1 MHRNG
6 VGSGFVTRS
15 TSMKMRVKKFLHI
28 AQLVTQYVVDLEGLS
43 ADRLISRMHEA
54 CRLFFWHLLDM
65 YVSCVTRRRCSQ
77 VSAFSAR
84 FIHRFCLYLPIS
96 F

>member
-15 TSMKMRVKKFLHI
+15 TSKKMRVKKFLLI

-43 ADRLISRMHEA
+43 ADRLIE
-54 CRLFFWHLLDM
+54 D
-65 YVSCVTRRRCSQ
+65 
-77 VSAFSAR
+77 AR
-84 FIHRFCLYLPIS
+84 S
-96 F
+96 M